1 MEEVIH
7 LWYHYGGGKKSEKS
21 SQVPQGIQSDGL
33 MQRRWKFLK
42 FVSSRKHGS
51 TFPNWSKWRTRL
63 SNHLRP
69 VKCYS
74 LSPWSGSLNDKFPLL
89 IKKNIS
95 SKWNI
100 RSIFFFKLQDND
112 RQCVHGIIGSS
123 QLFHYFQTLKSCLSR
138 IHTRGI
144 RHSKMIEG
152 CKTCEK
158 TSFSHYFH
166 ILERKVL
173 TRSLKFTPVLAP
185 SLFFPSFFKR
195 NESLYKFYFPL
206 CCSTLSRRWWNPH
219 LKWRLNRQKFEWKN
233 LFPGEKKKK

>member
-1 MEEVIH
+1 MFYWITLFELMEEVIH

-89 IKKNIS
+89 IKKIFHQNEIYAP
-95 SKWNI
+95 
-100 RSIFFFKLQDND
+100 FFF
-112 RQCVHGIIGSS
+112 SS
-123 QLFHYFQTLKSCLSR
+123 
-138 IHTRGI
+138 
-144 RHSKMIEG
+144 
-152 CKTCEK
+152 CKT
-158 TSFSHYFH
+158 TIDNAFIASLVPPNFSIIFK
-166 ILERKVL
+166 LL
-173 TRSLKFTPVLAP
+173 NLA
-185 SLFFPSFFKR
+185 SHAYIHVVFVI
-195 NESLYKFYFPL
+195 
-206 CCSTLSRRWWNPH
+206 
-219 LKWRLNRQKFEWKN
+219 
-233 LFPGEKKKK
+233 PGW